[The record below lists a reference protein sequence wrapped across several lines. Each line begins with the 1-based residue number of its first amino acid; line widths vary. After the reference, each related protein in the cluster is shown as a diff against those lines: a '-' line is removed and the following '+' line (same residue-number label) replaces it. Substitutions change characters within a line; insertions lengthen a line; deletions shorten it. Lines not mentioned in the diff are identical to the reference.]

1 MAVSSPGLFWFC
13 SWGHGSGDVS
23 HMGFQSWNIFDLEHV
38 SALQALGRGGDDLPF
53 SLHRDRYGVLKLR
66 EMAFFEALVAREIG
80 SEIAWRTCTSHR
92 KLFDSHPKRLPGNG
106 PMFQLA

>member
-1 MAVSSPGLFWFC
+1 
-13 SWGHGSGDVS
+13 
-23 HMGFQSWNIFDLEHV
+23 MGFQSWNIFDLEHV
-38 SALQALGRGGDDLPF
+38 SALQALGRGGDDLPL

-66 EMAFFEALVAREIG
+66 EALVARAIG
-80 SEIAWRTCTSHR
+80 SEICWRTCTSHR